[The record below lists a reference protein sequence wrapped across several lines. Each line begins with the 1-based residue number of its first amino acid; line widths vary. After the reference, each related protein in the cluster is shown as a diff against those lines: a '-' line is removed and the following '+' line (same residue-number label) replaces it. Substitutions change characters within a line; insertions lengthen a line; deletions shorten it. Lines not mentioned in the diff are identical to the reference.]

1 MAGLERTLVP
11 VERGLWQAAAQVEAE
26 WCMLL
31 SKGGGHLA
39 GLGVWTGWEI
49 LAGLTVRA
57 EVQKVERVIHAKKPR
72 ARLSLADPPLL
83 PFSPAIPDQLTRPSC
98 SAVRPSLTNPL
109 TSLSLQVCGA
119 FTRQPIVMPCAHLAC
134 LDCTAQHRKEC
145 PLPSCR

>member
-57 EVQKVERVIHAKKPR
+57 EVLKVEGVIHELKKPR
-72 ARLSLADPPLL
+72 ARLSLADSPLL
-83 PFSPAIPDQLTRPSC
+83 PFSPAIPDSPHLT
-98 SAVRPSLTNPL
+98 
-109 TSLSLQVCGA
+109 LQVCGA

-134 LDCTAQHRKEC
+134 LDCTAQQRKGC